1 MPEALSRG
9 LTTVAQPSLREGE
22 RAGELL
28 HSPPRDGLPVVDV
41 LPTELVRGR
50 TAGPPA

>member
-1 MPEALSRG
+1 
-9 LTTVAQPSLREGE
+9 V
-22 RAGELL
+22 
-28 HSPPRDGLPVVDV
+28 HSPPRDGEPVVDV